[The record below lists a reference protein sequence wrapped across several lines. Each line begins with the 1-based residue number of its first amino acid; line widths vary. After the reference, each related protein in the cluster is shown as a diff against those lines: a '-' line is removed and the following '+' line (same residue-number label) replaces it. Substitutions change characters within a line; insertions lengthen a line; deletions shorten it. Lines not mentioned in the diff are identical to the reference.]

1 MVKASQPS
9 IFFDP
14 FTYSSS
20 DNSQTQ
26 IGSQTES
33 QKDGCAGQNCES
45 LYGSY
50 LTEQLNQLLMSKA
63 NEICGAGESSE
74 CNQLNNLGPVNQ
86 GNQSP
91 VPESGSCNPEI

>member
-1 MVKASQPS
+1 MRPVAIGVFLVISVLLVNIFPNMVKASQPS
-9 IFFDP
+9 VFFDP
-14 FTYSSS
+14 FTYSSP

-26 IGSQTES
+26 IGSQLES
-33 QKDGCAGQNCES
+33 PKNDCGGQNCDS

-74 CNQLNNLGPVNQ
+74 CNQL
-86 GNQSP
+86 
-91 VPESGSCNPEI
+91 II